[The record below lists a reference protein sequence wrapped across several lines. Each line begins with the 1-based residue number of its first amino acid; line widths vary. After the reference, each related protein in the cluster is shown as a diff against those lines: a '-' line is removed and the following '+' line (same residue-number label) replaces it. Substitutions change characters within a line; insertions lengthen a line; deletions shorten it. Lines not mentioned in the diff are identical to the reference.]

1 MAENTGPFCYQIENL
16 CSTTSL
22 MWGSLRCTTRRSLY
36 MGLYP
41 TRRNQGSNSDL
52 KALFPDEDGCKTRK
66 HIQQTSTTS
75 KVIPSKKRTTASFN
89 LHHMHGSDTFKTH
102 WPLFLKGLLRC
113 LEPAYARKRHL
124 HVYARNRVLKS
135 NTKLYLTPLSPGV

>member
-75 KVIPSKKRTTASFN
+75 KVIPSKKSTTASFN

-102 WPLFLKGLLRC
+102 LKKACCVAWSLPMRESAIC
-113 LEPAYARKRHL
+113 TSMRETAYSK
-124 HVYARNRVLKS
+124 VIQS
-135 NTKLYLTPLSPGV
+135 CT

>member
-1 MAENTGPFCYQIENL
+1 
-16 CSTTSL
+16 
-22 MWGSLRCTTRRSLY
+22 

-75 KVIPSKKRTTASFN
+75 KVIPSKIRTTASFN

-113 LEPAYARKRHL
+113 LEPAYARKRH
-124 HVYARNRVLKS
+124 YARLCAKPRTQK
-135 NTKLYLTPLSPGV
+135 